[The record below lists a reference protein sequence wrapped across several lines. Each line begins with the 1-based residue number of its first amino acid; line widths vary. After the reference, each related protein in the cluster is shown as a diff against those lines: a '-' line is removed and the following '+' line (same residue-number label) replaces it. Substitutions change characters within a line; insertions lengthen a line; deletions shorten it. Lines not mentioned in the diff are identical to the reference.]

1 MENME
6 LSVSSSRNYILNQ
19 FHIRKKKEQ
28 TPYEDICTL
37 ASKLTDKIFTLESE
51 NSKLNSELHSL
62 QRILL
67 TEGSESAKVLYKKLS
82 NTTSNVRQQSN
93 EHELQEN
100 LKAAQ
105 KENQELQKT
114 IIDLRAKLDEKTILC
129 SQMSSANN
137 DLNIKLLEQNKL
149 IEHLKDENI
158 TLLCTNKGLEKQA
171 HKYATECDN
180 LCQQILNF
188 KRENADRLNAENER
202 QERDKKLKE
211 MANIIQKAHKLQVD
225 GTEASQDCD
234 FEYFDEVKGSSVP
247 SKFITSFDAH
257 EGETCAINWFSKHRS
272 RNDDYLATGGGC
284 DRKVKLWKIDD
295 KEARL
300 VATYMGSNKSIN
312 SIDVDEDK
320 LLATSNDYASRIW
333 SLNSNQLLVTL
344 TGHSN
349 KVMAAKFIGRPN
361 SVASCSTD
369 RTVKIWDTNMASCT
383 KTYFAGST
391 SHDLIY
397 YDDVVISGH
406 FDGMVRCWDTR
417 KSSYD
422 ADRLVKLQN
431 KITSLDLSINGNL
444 LICSLR
450 DNSIKG
456 LDLRTMEVLKTYFDD
471 NFKLSSDTSRARFS
485 LDGRY
490 ISCGAADGS
499 IFVWDVNTTKLE
511 KILSGSSTAVLAC
524 SWSPD
529 GSKLATIEKGRR
541 VSIWG

>member
-1 MENME
+1 ME
-6 LSVSSSRNYILNQ
+6 LNVSSSRNYILTQ
-19 FHIRKKKEQ
+19 FHIRKRKEQ
-28 TPYEDICTL
+28 VPYEDICNL

-51 NSKLNSELHSL
+51 TSKLNSELHSL

-67 TEGSESAKVLYKKLS
+67 TEGSDSAKEIYKKLS
-82 NTTSNVRQQSN
+82 NTSNIRQQSN

-100 LKAAQ
+100 IKAIQ
-105 KENQELQKT
+105 KENQELHKT
-114 IIDLRAKLDEKTILC
+114 LADLRIKLEEKTNLC
-129 SQMSSANN
+129 SRMSSANN

-202 QERDKKLKE
+202 QEQDRKLKE
-211 MANIIQKAHKLQVD
+211 MANIIQKAHKIQVD
-225 GTEASQDCD
+225 GVEGSQDGD
-234 FEYFDEVKGSSVP
+234 FEYFDELKGSLVP

-257 EGETCAINWFSKHRS
+257 EGETCAINWFSKYRS
-272 RNDDYLATGGGC
+272 RNDDYLATGGGV

-295 KEARL
+295 TEPRL
-300 VATYMGSNKSIN
+300 IATYMGSNKSIN
-312 SIDVDEDK
+312 SIDIDEDF

-333 SLNSNQLLVTL
+333 SMTNNNLFVTL

-349 KVMAAKFIGRPN
+349 KVMAAKFIDRHN
-361 SVASCSTD
+361 VVASCSTD
-369 RTVKIWDTNMASCT
+369 RTVKIWDTNQPCCV

-391 SHDLIY
+391 SHDLVY
-397 YDDVVISGH
+397 YDNVVITGH
-406 FDGMVRCWDTR
+406 FDGVIRCWDTR
-417 KSSYD
+417 KSNTD
-422 ADRLVKLQN
+422 ADKVAKLQN
-431 KITSLDLSINGNL
+431 KITSLDLSRHGPL
-444 LICSLR
+444 LICSIR
-450 DNSIKG
+450 DNTIKA

-471 NFKLSSDTSRARFS
+471 NFKLSSDTSRAKIS

-490 ISCGAADGS
+490 ISCGSADGS
-499 IFVWDVNTTKLE
+499 IFVWDVNSTKLE
-511 KILSGSSTAVLAC
+511 KVLTGCKSAVLAC

-529 GSKLATIEKGRR
+529 GGKLATIEKGRR